1 MASKLDILY
10 WDKHYIAVTKP
21 SGILV
26 HPYETQDK
34 DRRHLMRSLKKQTDL
49 YLHPVNRLDKPVSG
63 VVLFALSPL
72 ATKEIK
78 DIWNTDA
85 VEKKYITLCKGVV
98 DDEGEFN
105 YPLKNEQGTIQEAH
119 TFYKKIKDN
128 GEYSLVDVKIGT
140 GRMHQIRRHFSRRM
154 FNLVGDTK
162 YGKARY
168 NDYYRQKYKLYRLFL
183 HSYELRFHHPFE
195 NKWVTIKSAIPPE
208 LEQIIKGE
216 FSN

>member
-1 MASKLDILY
+1 MANKLDILY
-10 WDKHYIAVTKP
+10 WDKYYIAVTKP

-26 HPYETQDK
+26 HPYENQDK

-98 DDEGEFN
+98 DEEGEFN
-105 YPLKNEQGTIQEAH
+105 YPLKNEQGTVQEAH

-216 FSN
+216 FTN